1 MFSVHKYR
9 KKLDAFSGIVLKAY
23 LDSAVFM
30 SIVKLA
36 NDKRRTSVFIF
47 DYSYYCARNRA
58 IISAK
63 SIIERAGKNRLTLD
77 TIIKELQKNEKYKK
91 FADELHI
98 EYNQLFDS
106 EGAKRVK
113 GFRDTLCHNINDDSE
128 KMLYCKDIMAILNV
142 CMNILQDIY
151 QELFNTINGDFFK
164 IQHLSATLAND
175 YWAAICEQADKVPN
189 RNKELAELQ
198 RIFNSSKS

>member
-1 MFSVHKYR
+1 MYDLQEYK
-9 KKLDAFSGIVLKAY
+9 KKLDDLSGIVLKAY
-23 LDSAVFM
+23 LDSAVFI

-36 NDKRRTSVFIF
+36 NDTRRTSNFLF
-47 DYSYYCARNRA
+47 SYSYYAIRNRA

-151 QELFNTINGDFFK
+151 KELFNTINRDFFK
-164 IQHLSATLAND
+164 IQHLSATLADD
-175 YWAAICEQADKVPN
+175 YWAAICEQSDKVPN
-189 RNKELAELQ
+189 RHKELAELQ
-198 RIFNSSKS
+198 RIFNGKK